1 MKKLAIIIFSLTET
15 IVFAQNGMMQN
26 TKDALN
32 LGGLRVGQH
41 TSTMLYGFDTRTTE
55 VLGTYYLDQDWT
67 LATVRFY
74 PRTISTPKGTVKLDS
89 LTDIQIKVILFG
101 NEVEF
106 NTPEGI
112 KIISGTLIKGFTLQ
126 KQNQLPKTY
135 ISTLEFVDN
144 YDKIKPSF
152 FEILVDGNIK
162 LLEYTKINIQ
172 KPDYVEAFNTGSKDI
187 KITKDKQLFITQ
199 GNEVLKLKPNKKNIL
214 ALMADKKIEVEAF
227 IKQNNL
233 FVKDRA
239 DLLKIFN
246 FYNQI

>member
-1 MKKLAIIIFSLTET
+1 MKKLAIIIFSLIET
-15 IVFAQNGMMQN
+15 MVFAQNGMMQN

-74 PRTISTPKGTVKLDS
+74 PRTISTPKGTIKLDS
-89 LTDIQIKVILFG
+89 LTDIQIKVILYG

-112 KIISGTLIKGFTLQ
+112 KIISGTLIKSFTLQ

-152 FEILVDGNIK
+152 FEILVDGKIK

-199 GNEVLKLKPNKKNIL
+199 GNEVLKFKPNKKIVL
-214 ALMADKKIEVEAF
+214 TLMADKRTEVEAF
-227 IKQNNL
+227 IKQNNI
-233 FVKDRA
+233 FIKDRA